1 MKPAAAIP
9 GYLSLTEAARAKR
22 ILRPVLWR
30 HVRAGHLDS
39 VLVAGRIFILDNE
52 RFQAFDIDRER
63 QRDTIRGL
71 RTRGK
76 ARALRHRSG

>member
-1 MKPAAAIP
+1 MTPEASIP
-9 GYLSLTEAARAKR
+9 GYLSLTEAAKVKR

-39 VLVAGRIFILDNE
+39 VLVAGRIFILDND
-52 RFQAFDIDRER
+52 RYKAFDIDRRR

-71 RTRGK
+71 RARGK
-76 ARALRHRSG
+76 VRRTQ

>member
-1 MKPAAAIP
+1 MTPEASIP
-9 GYLSLTEAARAKR
+9 GYLSLSEAAKQKR

-39 VLVAGRIFILDNE
+39 VLVAGRIFIVDNA
-52 RFQAFDIDRER
+52 RFQAFDIDRQR

-71 RTRGK
+71 RARGK
-76 ARALRHRSG
+76 VRRTQ